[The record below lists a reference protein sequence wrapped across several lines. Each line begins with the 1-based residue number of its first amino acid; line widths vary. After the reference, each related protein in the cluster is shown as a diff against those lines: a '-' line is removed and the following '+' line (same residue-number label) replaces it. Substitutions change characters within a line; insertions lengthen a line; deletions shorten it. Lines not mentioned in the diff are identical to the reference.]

1 MDFKNKKF
9 KKFTVSRTPPKNLQN
24 EDIFLFETELK
35 RTFKSPKVFIKKNIY
50 IDNSKLKKYKYF
62 RSYSNHWRMSNFWL
76 KHKIKFFIE
85 DFLLFIANLRNAK
98 KDIKVIEKASWV
110 LDQKSWKYMHFY
122 SDALQRIELI
132 SNYLDEYPIVI
143 SSNYSNYKYT
153 VDTLDILKI
162 PYIVINKDKLYRV
175 KELLI
180 SSHVAPAGNYNVEII
195 NSISGKIKEAS
206 NIQENILNKKY
217 WISRKNASIR
227 NVLNSNDVDHLLRRY
242 NYEVLYLEDL
252 DTQEQ
257 ISTLSKA
264 KVIAG
269 LQGAGL
275 NNILFM
281 HPDTN
286 VLEIRDRKDNKNNC
300 YFSLASALNINF
312 YYSHADTVEPGNFHS
327 SDYIIDIK
335 SLEKAFENIE
345 NNLLLQD

>member
-9 KKFTVSRTPPKNLQN
+9 KKFTVSRTLPKNLQN

-180 SSHVAPAGNYNVEII
+180 TSHVAPAGNYNVEIM
-195 NSISGKIKEAS
+195 NSIAGKIKEAS

-227 NVLNSNDVDHLLRRY
+227 NVLNSNDVDRLLRRY

-252 DTQEQ
+252 DTQE
-257 ISTLSKA
+257 
-264 KVIAG
+264 
-269 LQGAGL
+269 
-275 NNILFM
+275 
-281 HPDTN
+281 
-286 VLEIRDRKDNKNNC
+286 
-300 YFSLASALNINF
+300 
-312 YYSHADTVEPGNFHS
+312 
-327 SDYIIDIK
+327 
-335 SLEKAFENIE
+335 
-345 NNLLLQD
+345 